1 MAKIRELLNKIDNLF
16 QKILKKFEIE
26 LADKSKQEKL
36 YESLRDLIT
45 ILFAV
50 VLGVGLSELSKVKG
64 HQEYAI
70 FIIAY
75 ISIFSSWWG
84 YHWGTIIGPKETNI
98 LNYIIDCGLL
108 IIYWYLINTRSPF
121 CSVLLFYALMFFF
134 YTLWELVR
142 FFTKKGLSSQTQN
155 NTIKEALKFNFK
167 TFILILLLMI
177 LYSFPSLHLRPSV
190 TNITEWSL
198 IIILFICIIFYRF
211 YIHKIY
217 KQLYVN
223 LYNNSINRENS
234 ELSELERK
242 ALEAAKEAA
251 SRARNHLSNF
261 RVGAAIIAS
270 SHRIYAGC
278 NIEFDNYSNTIH
290 AEESAIAAFVSAG
303 EKQPPLAIVVYVP
316 GEKIYFPCGMCLQSL
331 FELGGKN
338 LKVIACS
345 DKAQETKSIAELLPY
360 GFKL

>member
-1 MAKIRELLNKIDNLF
+1 MAKIKELLNKIDNLF

-64 HQEYAI
+64 PQEYAI
-70 FIIAY
+70 LIIAY
-75 ISIFSSWWG
+75 ISIFLSWCG
-84 YHWGTIIGPKETNI
+84 YHWGTIIGPKEANI

-121 CSVLLFYALMFFF
+121 YYVLLLYALMFFF

-167 TFILILLLMI
+167 TFILMLLLI
-177 LYSFPSLHLRPSV
+177 IVYSLISPHFSSSKINLM
-190 TNITEWSL
+190 EWFL
-198 IIILFICIIFYRF
+198 IIILFICLIDYRVN
-211 YIHKIY
+211 IRKIY
-217 KQLYVN
+217 KQLY
-223 LYNNSINRENS
+223 NNSINGENPG
-234 ELSELERK
+234 LEEK
-242 ALEAAKEAA
+242 ALEVAKEAA

-331 FELGGKN
+331 FELGGKD

-345 DKAQETKSIAELLPY
+345 DKAKKIKSVGELLPY